1 MYLSRFQYYYGTRR
15 QRGQGFTLVSRWISY
30 DMFKVRIV
38 SLGKVLTC
46 STAALFLGYLWY
58 KRKRTLSHRQ
68 SDKKRPRSEPS
79 ELTKIDEQELLQALG
94 IASHTLEVSQTV
106 EEELIESSVIH
117 KEIMEPTASQIEA
130 NEKESFIDNQ
140 EVHELVTK
148 VITIASEQQ
157 VCLESDF
164 TTIDSLTEDMTNL
177 KLSTEIVEENGI
189 VINTDNSINVHQV
202 IENIEK
208 EEIEDNSKDTACW
221 TEMVEKED
229 HCECPKAV
237 LVKKVKKDEEP
248 MIFEGIKFKGKKKKG
263 RKKNQ
268 TKDTIKLPSESNSKN
283 KTNSIVKSVK
293 KNQIV
298 EEDCDSAHSVDHS
311 VDTNDAPNTI
321 YSDIRSVGSQD
332 SGKGGSSFSGELRTV
347 SDSDEQ
353 TSYDFIVPIEL
364 VGPIIGKKGAFVKY
378 IKEKSNVRLFVENKT
393 ESPEDKY
400 KMCTLV
406 GSEININKA
415 LKLIRTKFPERAY
428 PEFTLECI
436 SSLLDSSPVISQ
448 LFKSELIEGV
458 NNHVIV
464 TDLVATDHFF
474 VHNASSPDYALLSS
488 LNFAMNDTF
497 GNSKEDIPEV
507 DLRTVT
513 HGSVVATYSENNWYR
528 AQVIDVDEKK
538 YESANV
544 FFLDYGG
551 CKKIEQCDMRPMHD
565 SLISLSFQAIECSLA
580 NIAPIYGEWCEES
593 LKMFET
599 LTTSK
604 MLFAQVVYKSD
615 SIQYVN
621 LLAFDGLMTISI
633 NDELIKYGFAVYA
646 PPSGIYRN
654 DTKPELN
661 EPIHVPA

>member
-1 MYLSRFQYYYGTRR
+1 MLS
-15 QRGQGFTLVSRWISY
+15 FTLVSKWISY
-30 DMFKVRIV
+30 DMFKVRTV
-38 SLGKVLTC
+38 SLGRILTF
-46 STAALFLGYLWY
+46 STAVLYLGYLWY

-68 SDKKRPRSEPS
+68 SDKKRPCSELS
-79 ELTKIDEQELLQALG
+79 ELTKIDDQELFQALEK
-94 IASHTLEVSQTV
+94 ASRTLEVSQIV
-106 EEELIESSVIH
+106 EEEQIESSVVH
-117 KEIMEPTASQIEA
+117 KDIMEPTVGQIEV
-130 NEKESFIDNQ
+130 NKQESFTDNQ
-140 EVHELVTK
+140 EEVHELVAK
-148 VITIASEQQ
+148 VITMGSEQQ
-157 VCLESDF
+157 VCLESEIIS
-164 TTIDSLTEDMTNL
+164 IDSLTEDLSNL
-177 KLSTEIVEENGI
+177 KLSKEIENEKENEI
-189 VINTDNSINVHQV
+189 VINTDDSKNIHQI
-202 IENIEK
+202 IENNEKIQIE
-208 EEIEDNSKDTACW
+208 EYSKDKACW
-221 TEMVEKED
+221 TIMAEKED
-229 HCECPKAV
+229 HCECPKV
-237 LVKKVKKDEEP
+237 IPVKKVKKDEEP
-248 MIFEGIKFKGKKKKG
+248 MIFEGIKFKGKKRKG

-268 TKDTIKLPSESNSKN
+268 AKDIIKLPSESNNKN
-283 KTNSIVKSVK
+283 KINSIVKSVK

-298 EEDCDSAHSVDHS
+298 EEDCDSAHSIDHS
-311 VDTNDAPNTI
+311 IDTNDAPNTI

-353 TSYDFIVPIEL
+353 TSYDFLVPIEL

-436 SSLLDSSPVISQ
+436 SSMLDGSPVISQ

-474 VHNASSPDYALLSS
+474 VHNASSPDYAMLSA
-488 LNFAMNDTF
+488 LNLAMNDTF

-513 HGSVVATYSENNWYR
+513 HGSVVATFSEDNWYR

-580 NIAPIYGEWCEES
+580 NIAPTYGEWCEES
-593 LKMFET
+593 LKMFES
-599 LTTSK
+599 LTTGK

-615 SIQYVN
+615 SVQYVN
-621 LLAFDGLMTISI
+621 LLAYDGYVTISI

-654 DTKPELN
+654 DITPELN
-661 EPIHVPA
+661 EPTYAPA

>member
-1 MYLSRFQYYYGTRR
+1 
-15 QRGQGFTLVSRWISY
+15 
-30 DMFKVRIV
+30 MFKVRTV
-38 SLGKVLTC
+38 SLGRILTF
-46 STAALFLGYLWY
+46 STAVLYLGYLWY

-68 SDKKRPRSEPS
+68 SDKKRPRSELS
-79 ELTKIDEQELLQALG
+79 ELTKIDDLELFQALEK
-94 IASHTLEVSQTV
+94 ASRTLEVSQTV
-106 EEELIESSVIH
+106 EEEHIESSVIH
-117 KEIMEPTASQIEA
+117 KDIMEPTVGQIQV

-148 VITIASEQQ
+148 VNTMASEQQ
-157 VCLESDF
+157 VCLESIM
-164 TTIDSLTEDMTNL
+164 IDSLTEDLTNL
-177 KLSTEIVEENGI
+177 KLSTEEEKENEI
-189 VINTDNSINVHQV
+189 VINIDDSNNIQI
-202 IENIEK
+202 IENNEK
-208 EEIEDNSKDTACW
+208 VEIEEHSKDKACW
-221 TEMVEKED
+221 TVMAEKED

-237 LVKKVKKDEEP
+237 LIKKAKKDEEP

-268 TKDTIKLPSESNSKN
+268 AKDIIKLPSESNNKN

-311 VDTNDAPNTI
+311 IDTNDAPNTI

-353 TSYDFIVPIEL
+353 TSYDFLVPIEL

-436 SSLLDSSPVISQ
+436 SSMLDGSPVISQ

-474 VHNASSPDYALLSS
+474 VHNASSPDYAMLSS

-513 HGSVVATYSENNWYR
+513 HGSVVATFSEDNWYR

-565 SLISLSFQAIECSLA
+565 SLIALSFQAIECSLA
-580 NIAPIYGEWCEES
+580 NIAPAYGEWCEES
-593 LKMFET
+593 LKMFKT
-599 LTTSK
+599 LTTGK

-615 SIQYVN
+615 SVQYVN
-621 LLAFDGLMTISI
+621 LLAFDGFVTISI

-654 DTKPELN
+654 DITPELN
-661 EPIHVPA
+661 EPTYAPA

>member
-1 MYLSRFQYYYGTRR
+1 
-15 QRGQGFTLVSRWISY
+15 
-30 DMFKVRIV
+30 MFKVRIV
-38 SLGKVLTC
+38 SLGRILTF
-46 STAALFLGYLWY
+46 STAVLYLGYLWY

-68 SDKKRPRSEPS
+68 SDKKRPRSELS
-79 ELTKIDEQELLQALG
+79 ELTKIDDLELFQALET
-94 IASHTLEVSQTV
+94 ASRTLEVSQTV
-106 EEELIESSVIH
+106 EEEHIESSVIH
-117 KEIMEPTASQIEA
+117 EDMEPTVGRIEV

-140 EVHELVTK
+140 EVHELITK
-148 VITIASEQQ
+148 VNTMASEQQ
-157 VCLESDF
+157 VCLESIM
-164 TTIDSLTEDMTNL
+164 IDSLTEDLTNL
-177 KLSTEIVEENGI
+177 KLSTEEVKESKI
-189 VINTDNSINVHQV
+189 INNIDDSKNIHQI
-202 IENIEK
+202 IENNEK
-208 EEIEDNSKDTACW
+208 VEIKEHSKNKACW
-221 TEMVEKED
+221 TVMAKKED

-237 LVKKVKKDEEP
+237 FIKKVKKDEEP

-268 TKDTIKLPSESNSKN
+268 AKDIIKLPSESNNKN

-311 VDTNDAPNTI
+311 IDTNDAPNTI

-353 TSYDFIVPIEL
+353 TNYDFLVPIEL

-393 ESPEDKY
+393 ESPEDKF

-436 SSLLDSSPVISQ
+436 SSMLDGSPVISQ

-474 VHNASSPDYALLSS
+474 VHNASSPDYAMLSS

-513 HGSVVATYSENNWYR
+513 HGSVVATFSENNWYR

-551 CKKIEQCDMRPMHD
+551 CKKIERCDMRPMHD
-565 SLISLSFQAIECSLA
+565 SLIALSFQAIECSLA
-580 NIAPIYGEWCEES
+580 NIAPAYGEWCEES
-593 LKMFET
+593 LKMFKS
-599 LTTSK
+599 LTTGK

-621 LLAFDGLMTISI
+621 LLAFDGFMTISI
-633 NDELIKYGFAVYA
+633 NDELIKYGFAVYT

-654 DTKPELN
+654 DLTPELN
-661 EPIHVPA
+661 EPTYAPA

>member
-1 MYLSRFQYYYGTRR
+1 
-15 QRGQGFTLVSRWISY
+15 
-30 DMFKVRIV
+30 MFKVRTV
-38 SLGKVLTC
+38 SLGRILTF
-46 STAALFLGYLWY
+46 STAVLYLGYLWY

-68 SDKKRPRSEPS
+68 SDKKRPRSELS
-79 ELTKIDEQELLQALG
+79 ELTKIDDQELFQALEK
-94 IASHTLEVSQTV
+94 ASRTLEVSQVV
-106 EEELIESSVIH
+106 EEEQIESSVVH
-117 KEIMEPTASQIEA
+117 KDIMEPTVSQIEV
-130 NEKESFIDNQ
+130 NKKESFTDNQ
-140 EVHELVTK
+140 EEVHELVAK
-148 VITIASEQQ
+148 VITMGSEQQ
-157 VCLESDF
+157 VCLESEIIS
-164 TTIDSLTEDMTNL
+164 IDSLTEDLSNL
-177 KLSTEIVEENGI
+177 KLSKEIENEKENEI
-189 VINTDNSINVHQV
+189 VINTDDSKNIHQI
-202 IENIEK
+202 IENNEKIKIE
-208 EEIEDNSKDTACW
+208 EYSKDKACW
-221 TEMVEKED
+221 TIMAEKED
-229 HCECPKAV
+229 HCECPKAIP
-237 LVKKVKKDEEP
+237 VKKIKKDEEP
-248 MIFEGIKFKGKKKKG
+248 MIFEGIKFKGKKRKG

-268 TKDTIKLPSESNSKN
+268 AKDIIKLPSESNNKN
-283 KTNSIVKSVK
+283 KINSIVKSVK

-298 EEDCDSAHSVDHS
+298 EEDCDSAHSIDHS
-311 VDTNDAPNTI
+311 IDTNDAPNTI

-353 TSYDFIVPIEL
+353 TSYDFLVPIEL
-364 VGPIIGKKGAFVKY
+364 VGPIIGKKGAFVKH

-436 SSLLDSSPVISQ
+436 SSMLDGSPVISQ

-474 VHNASSPDYALLSS
+474 VHNASSPDYAMLSA
-488 LNFAMNDTF
+488 LNLAMNDTF

-513 HGSVVATYSENNWYR
+513 HGSVVATFSEDNWYR

-580 NIAPIYGEWCEES
+580 NIAPTYGEWCEES
-593 LKMFET
+593 LKMFES
-599 LTTSK
+599 LTTGK

-615 SIQYVN
+615 SVQYVN
-621 LLAFDGLMTISI
+621 LLAYDGFVTISI
-633 NDELIKYGFAVYA
+633 NDELIKYGYAVYA

-654 DTKPELN
+654 DITPELN
-661 EPIHVPA
+661 EPTYAPA

>member
-1 MYLSRFQYYYGTRR
+1 
-15 QRGQGFTLVSRWISY
+15 
-30 DMFKVRIV
+30 MFKVRTV
-38 SLGKVLTC
+38 SLGRILTF
-46 STAALFLGYLWY
+46 STAVLYLGYLWY
-58 KRKRTLSHRQ
+58 KRKRTLSHHQ

-79 ELTKIDEQELLQALG
+79 ELIKIDDQELFQALEEV
-94 IASHTLEVSQTV
+94 SCTLEISEAV
-106 EEELIESSVIH
+106 EEELVESSVIH
-117 KEIMEPTASQIEA
+117 KEFMEPTVSQTEV
-130 NEKESFIDNQ
+130 NEKESFINNE

-148 VITIASEQQ
+148 VIAMASDQQ
-157 VCLESDF
+157 ACLKSDII
-164 TTIDSLTEDMTNL
+164 TIDSLTEDLNNL
-177 KLSTEIVEENGI
+177 KLSTAVENGNE
-189 VINTDNSINVHQV
+189 VVVNTDDSINIHQV
-202 IENIEK
+202 IENIKK
-208 EEIEDNSKDTACW
+208 EDIEESSKDKACW
-221 TEMVEKED
+221 TVMVEKED
-229 HCECPKAV
+229 HCECPKV
-237 LVKKVKKDEEP
+237 VHVKKVKKEEEP

-268 TKDTIKLPSESNSKN
+268 TKDIIKLPSESNSKN
-283 KTNSIVKSVK
+283 KTNNVVKSVK
-293 KNQIV
+293 KTQIV

-311 VDTNDAPNTI
+311 IDTNDAPNTI

-353 TSYDFIVPIEL
+353 TSYDFLVPIEL

-436 SSLLDSSPVISQ
+436 SSLLDGSPVISQ

-474 VHNASSPDYALLSS
+474 VHNASSPDYAMLSS
-488 LNFAMNDTF
+488 LNFAMNDTY
-497 GNSKEDIPEV
+497 GKNKDEIPEV

-513 HGSVVATYSENNWYR
+513 HGSVVATYSGDNWYR

-551 CKKIEQCDMRPMHD
+551 CKKIDQCDMRPMHD
-565 SLISLSFQAIECSLA
+565 SLIALSFQAIECSLA

-599 LTTSK
+599 LTTGK

-615 SIQYVN
+615 SVQYVN
-621 LLAFDGLMTISI
+621 LLAFDGLVTISI
-633 NDELIKYGFAVYA
+633 NDELIKYGFAIYA

-654 DTKPELN
+654 DTTPELN
-661 EPIHVPA
+661 ESTHAPA

>member
-1 MYLSRFQYYYGTRR
+1 
-15 QRGQGFTLVSRWISY
+15 
-30 DMFKVRIV
+30 MFKVRTV
-38 SLGKVLTC
+38 SLGRILTF
-46 STAALFLGYLWY
+46 STAVLYLGYLWY
-58 KRKRTLSHRQ
+58 KRKRTLSHHQ
-68 SDKKRPRSEPS
+68 SDKKRPRSELS
-79 ELTKIDEQELLQALG
+79 ELTKIDDQELFQALEK
-94 IASHTLEVSQTV
+94 ASRTLEVSQAV
-106 EEELIESSVIH
+106 EEEQIESSVIY
-117 KEIMEPTASQIEA
+117 KDTMEPTVGQIKV

-140 EVHELVTK
+140 EVHELVNK
-148 VITIASEQQ
+148 VITMASEQQ
-157 VCLESDF
+157 VCLESGII
-164 TTIDSLTEDMTNL
+164 TIDSLNEDFTNM
-177 KLSTEIVEENGI
+177 KLSAEIENEI
-189 VINTDNSINVHQV
+189 VINTDDSKNTNQI
-202 IENIEK
+202 IENNEKIIENNEK
-208 EEIEDNSKDTACW
+208 IEIEEHFKDKACW
-221 TEMVEKED
+221 TAMAEKED

-237 LVKKVKKDEEP
+237 LIKKLKKDEEP

-263 RKKNQ
+263 KGRKKNQ
-268 TKDTIKLPSESNSKN
+268 AKDIIKLSSESNNKN
-283 KTNSIVKSVK
+283 KTNSIIKSVK

-311 VDTNDAPNTI
+311 IDTNDAPNTI

-353 TSYDFIVPIEL
+353 TNYDFLVPIEL

-436 SSLLDSSPVISQ
+436 SSMLDGSPVISQ

-464 TDLVATDHFF
+464 TNLVATDHFF
-474 VHNASSPDYALLSS
+474 VHNASSPDYAMLSS

-513 HGSVVATYSENNWYR
+513 HGSVVATFSEDNWYR

-580 NIAPIYGEWCEES
+580 NIAPTYGEWCEES

-599 LTTSK
+599 LTTGK

-615 SIQYVN
+615 SVQYVN
-621 LLAFDGLMTISI
+621 LLAFDGFVTISI

-654 DTKPELN
+654 DITPELN
-661 EPIHVPA
+661 EPTYTPA

>member
-1 MYLSRFQYYYGTRR
+1 
-15 QRGQGFTLVSRWISY
+15 
-30 DMFKVRIV
+30 MFKVRTV
-38 SLGKVLTC
+38 SLGRILTF
-46 STAALFLGYLWY
+46 STAVLYLGYLWY
-58 KRKRTLSHRQ
+58 KRKRTLSHHQ
-68 SDKKRPRSEPS
+68 SDKKRPCSEPS
-79 ELTKIDEQELLQALG
+79 ELTKIDDQELFRALEE
-94 IASHTLEVSQTV
+94 ASCILEVSQGV
-106 EEELIESSVIH
+106 EEKLIESSVIH
-117 KEIMEPTASQIEA
+117 KETMEPTVSQIEV
-130 NEKESFIDNQ
+130 NEKELSIGNQ
-140 EVHELVTK
+140 EVHEMVTK
-148 VITIASEQQ
+148 VITSEQQ
-157 VCLESDF
+157 VCLESDII
-164 TTIDSLTEDMTNL
+164 TIDSLTEDLTNL
-177 KLSTEIVEENGI
+177 KLSTEIEKGNDI
-189 VINTDNSINVHQV
+189 VINTDDSTNIHQV
-202 IENIEK
+202 IEKKK
-208 EEIEDNSKDTACW
+208 EELEEYSKDKACW
-221 TEMVEKED
+221 TAMIEKED

-268 TKDTIKLPSESNSKN
+268 TKDIIKLPSESNSKN
-283 KTNSIVKSVK
+283 KTNNVVKSVK

-311 VDTNDAPNTI
+311 IDTNDAPNTI

-353 TSYDFIVPIEL
+353 TSYDFLVPIEL

-436 SSLLDSSPVISQ
+436 SSMLDGSPVISQ

-474 VHNASSPDYALLSS
+474 VHNASSPDYAMLSS

-513 HGSVVATYSENNWYR
+513 HGSVVATFSEDNWYR

-599 LTTSK
+599 LTTGK

-621 LLAFDGLMTISI
+621 LLAFDGLVTISI

-654 DTKPELN
+654 DTTPELN
-661 EPIHVPA
+661 EPTHAPA

>member
-1 MYLSRFQYYYGTRR
+1 
-15 QRGQGFTLVSRWISY
+15 
-30 DMFKVRIV
+30 MFKVRTV
-38 SLGKVLTC
+38 SLGRILTF
-46 STAALFLGYLWY
+46 STAVLYLGYLWY

-68 SDKKRPRSEPS
+68 SDKKRPRSELS
-79 ELTKIDEQELLQALG
+79 ELTKIDDQELFQALEK
-94 IASHTLEVSQTV
+94 ASRTLEVSQVV
-106 EEELIESSVIH
+106 EEEQIESSIIH
-117 KEIMEPTASQIEA
+117 KDIMEPTVGQIEV
-130 NEKESFIDNQ
+130 NKKESFTDNQ
-140 EVHELVTK
+140 EVHEMVAK
-148 VITIASEQQ
+148 VITMGSEQH
-157 VCLESDF
+157 VCLESKIIS
-164 TTIDSLTEDMTNL
+164 IDSLTEDLSNL
-177 KLSTEIVEENGI
+177 KLSKEIENEKENEI
-189 VINTDNSINVHQV
+189 VINTDDSKNIHQI
-202 IENIEK
+202 IENNEK
-208 EEIEDNSKDTACW
+208 VEIGEYSKDKACW
-221 TEMVEKED
+221 TIMAEKED
-229 HCECPKAV
+229 HCECPKAIP
-237 LVKKVKKDEEP
+237 VKKVKKDEEP
-248 MIFEGIKFKGKKKKG
+248 MIFEGIKFKGKKRKG

-268 TKDTIKLPSESNSKN
+268 PKDIIKLPSESNNKN
-283 KTNSIVKSVK
+283 KTNSIVKSIK

-298 EEDCDSAHSVDHS
+298 EEDCDSAHSIDHS
-311 VDTNDAPNTI
+311 IDTNDAPNTI

-353 TSYDFIVPIEL
+353 TSYDFLVPIEL

-436 SSLLDSSPVISQ
+436 SSMLDGSPVISQ

-464 TDLVATDHFF
+464 TDLVATNHFF
-474 VHNASSPDYALLSS
+474 VHNASSPDYAMLSA
-488 LNFAMNDTF
+488 LNLAMNDTF

-513 HGSVVATYSENNWYR
+513 HGSVVATFSEDNWYR

-580 NIAPIYGEWCEES
+580 NIAPIYGEWCDES
-593 LKMFET
+593 LKMFES
-599 LTTSK
+599 LTTGK

-615 SIQYVN
+615 SVQYVN
-621 LLAFDGLMTISI
+621 LLAYDGFVTISI

-646 PPSGIYRN
+646 PPSGIFRN
-654 DTKPELN
+654 DITPELN
-661 EPIHVPA
+661 EPTYAPA

>member
-1 MYLSRFQYYYGTRR
+1 
-15 QRGQGFTLVSRWISY
+15 
-30 DMFKVRIV
+30 MFKVRTV
-38 SLGKVLTC
+38 SLGRILTF
-46 STAALFLGYLWY
+46 STAVLYLGYLWY

-68 SDKKRPRSEPS
+68 SDKKRPCSELS
-79 ELTKIDEQELLQALG
+79 ELTKIDDLELFQALEK
-94 IASHTLEVSQTV
+94 ASRTLEVSKTV
-106 EEELIESSVIH
+106 EEEHIESSVIY
-117 KEIMEPTASQIEA
+117 KDMEPTVDQIQV

-140 EVHELVTK
+140 EEVHELVTK
-148 VITIASEQQ
+148 VNTMASEQQ
-157 VCLESDF
+157 VCLESI
-164 TTIDSLTEDMTNL
+164 TIDSLTEDLTNL
-177 KLSTEIVEENGI
+177 KLSTEEEKENEI
-189 VINTDNSINVHQV
+189 VINIDDSNNIHQI
-202 IENIEK
+202 IEHNEK
-208 EEIEDNSKDTACW
+208 VEIEHSKDKACW
-221 TEMVEKED
+221 TVMAEKED

-237 LVKKVKKDEEP
+237 LVKKAKKDEEP

-268 TKDTIKLPSESNSKN
+268 AKDTIKLPSESNNKN
-283 KTNSIVKSVK
+283 KTNSIVKSIK

-311 VDTNDAPNTI
+311 IDTNDAPNTI

-353 TSYDFIVPIEL
+353 TNYDFLVPIEL

-428 PEFTLECI
+428 PELTLECI
-436 SSLLDSSPVISQ
+436 SSMLDGSPVISQ

-474 VHNASSPDYALLSS
+474 VHNASSPDYAMLSS

-513 HGSVVATYSENNWYR
+513 HGSVVATFSEDNWYR

-565 SLISLSFQAIECSLA
+565 SLIALSFQAIECSLA
-580 NIAPIYGEWCEES
+580 NIAPAYGEWCEES
-593 LKMFET
+593 LKMFKT
-599 LTTSK
+599 LTTGK

-615 SIQYVN
+615 SVQYVN
-621 LLAFDGLMTISI
+621 LLAFDGFVTISI
-633 NDELIKYGFAVYA
+633 NDELIKYGYAVYA

-654 DTKPELN
+654 DITPELN
-661 EPIHVPA
+661 EPTYAPA